1 MNWITE
7 NYINVFAIIG
17 GLYSVARM
25 FVALTPTEK
34 DDLVIEKAGVWL
46 NGIAKIFGLDITQG
60 NNKSK

>member
-7 NYINVFAIIG
+7 NYGNIFTVLFAACA
-17 GLYSVARM
+17 LARTI
-25 FVALTPTEK
+25 VYLTPTPK
-34 DDLVIEKAGVWL
+34 DDMAVEKVSVWI